1 MCRHEPGELGHCES
15 CDNWRKKWKAGRM
28 RVEMGEKGIN
38 KRKNRCLWRV
48 NHQLPS
54 DIHLTI
60 RSINI
65 YCWSTP
71 YSEFRVPHHPSI
83 NGYGMVSG
91 VFFHPS
97 VYSSTHLFTILC
109 IHPPTHPS
117 TTQSTDPLSYPSFHS
132 PTHPPSHPSIQPAT
146 THPSILMDS
155 TRTCWFSSAKFSRIP
170 VCQGSV
176 SGTSGP

>member
-15 CDNWRKKWKAGRM
+15 CDNCRKWWEAGRV

-38 KRKNRCLWRV
+38 KRENRCLWRV
-48 NHQLPS
+48 NDQLLS

-60 RSINI
+60 HSVNI

-71 YSEFRVPHHPSI
+71 CSELRVPYHPSI
-83 NGYGMVSG
+83 NGYEMVSG

-97 VYSSTHLFTILC
+97 VYSSTHLFTILF

-117 TTQSTDPLSYPSFHS
+117 TTQSTDPPSYPCFHS
-132 PTHPPSHPSIQPAT
+132 PTHPLSHPSIHPPIQPPFI
-146 THPSILMDS
+146 HPS
-155 TRTCWFSSAKFSRIP
+155 WWIP
-170 VCQGSV
+170 PGQVGSV
-176 SGTSGP
+176 QQSFLEYLCARLC